1 MEVILQTMVRNIN
14 DLVRRVARPSG
25 SAVIQRKLR
34 ILIGVTVLIWA
45 NVELGAVI
53 GHGLAAILGV
63 AAFLVVTHDT
73 TSKEGDDA

>member
-1 MEVILQTMVRNIN
+1 MEVILQTMARSIN
-14 DLVRRVARPSG
+14 DLVRRVAGPGG
-25 SAVIQRKLR
+25 SAVVQRKLR
-34 ILIGVTVLIWA
+34 ILIGVAFLVWA

-63 AAFLVVTHDT
+63 AAFLVVTHNT